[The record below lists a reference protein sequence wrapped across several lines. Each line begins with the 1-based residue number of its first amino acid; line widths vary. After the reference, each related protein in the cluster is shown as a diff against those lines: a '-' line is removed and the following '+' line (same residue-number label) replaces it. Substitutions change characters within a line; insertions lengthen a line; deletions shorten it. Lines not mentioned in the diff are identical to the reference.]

1 MDDRW
6 ILTDHCFDQVP
17 GNFLIQYKATFEV
30 VREDM
35 MEDVIEEIDYIR
47 EQLRE
52 MDTDFVRFVELA
64 RED

>member
-1 MDDRW
+1 
-6 ILTDHCFDQVP
+6 
-17 GNFLIQYKATFEV
+17 
-30 VREDM
+30 